1 MYRVIGTV
9 IYTIIDNYIC
19 LDYMGMLQ
27 YKWSKHDIFFK
38 DQVQWFS
45 GLGIPE
51 IFINIMPCHG
61 FSKPSISTV
70 ISTCCSDLD
79 PYYISKVF
87 VIVETEVDG
96 VHNIPMS
103 IKNKTTRTLSKF
115 FDERHVDLYNLEF

>member
-1 MYRVIGTV
+1 MNYI
-9 IYTIIDNYIC
+9 IIDDYIFI
-19 LDYMGMLQ
+19 DYMGFHQEKL
-27 YKWSKHDIFFK
+27 SKYNSNFETILFNDL
-38 DQVQWFS
+38 S
-45 GLGIPE
+45 GLVILD
-51 IFINIMPCHG
+51 ILMNTVSCNG
-61 FSKPSISTV
+61 FSKYSKSAV
-70 ISTCCSDLD
+70 ILTCLTDLV